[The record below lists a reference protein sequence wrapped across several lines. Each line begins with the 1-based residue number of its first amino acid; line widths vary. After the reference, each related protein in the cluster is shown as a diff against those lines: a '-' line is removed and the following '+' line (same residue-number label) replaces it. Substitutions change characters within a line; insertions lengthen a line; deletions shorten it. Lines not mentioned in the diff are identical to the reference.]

1 MMRGTVSY
9 KQFYPEWKGH
19 WNYVSKDNRE
29 TVTRSQT
36 FVYRRSSKTWP
47 FIPENE
53 KQNFDIFT
61 ESRRRGL
68 ETQYKDFEKYLSTH
82 LKKYACEFCGLWEGS
97 FYMENSRVP
106 IKESFRLGIAYSG
119 KAESFDSSTL
129 PKSTLDYS
137 RFASNLLYEEP
148 STGIFVLYGMGEN
161 EFGLFKAL
169 VCINADTAIMT
180 TIKCYVHDHLANTG
194 TFITGSGVRTKGES
208 LEAIRKRLLNP
219 ANRRRKTTRTGEIDL
234 GK

>member
-1 MMRGTVSY
+1 M
-9 KQFYPEWKGH
+9 
-19 WNYVSKDNRE
+19 
-29 TVTRSQT
+29 
-36 FVYRRSSKTWP
+36 
-47 FIPENE
+47 
-53 KQNFDIFT
+53 
-61 ESRRRGL
+61 
-68 ETQYKDFEKYLSTH
+68 
-82 LKKYACEFCGLWEGS
+82 
-97 FYMENSRVP
+97 
-106 IKESFRLGIAYSG
+106 
-119 KAESFDSSTL
+119 
-129 PKSTLDYS
+129 
-137 RFASNLLYEEP
+137 
-148 STGIFVLYGMGEN
+148 LYGMGEN